1 MMNSV
6 DETHWQET
14 LAETLE
20 GVPEEHKQK
29 VSGFL
34 IGYLAALK
42 EEVNTH
48 EEHQV

>member
-6 DETHWQET
+6 DGNHWQET

-42 EEVNTH
+42 EEVKTH